1 MANNEQYA
9 SNLLTDKMY
18 KDVNVLDFKSCWLW
32 NGSLNADG
40 YGVTSRMIDKKSYGS
55 LIHRISWYL
64 LYGNIPNNMV
74 IDHTCHDP
82 SVCVSGVK
90 CEHRRC
96 FNPYHLQMTTIANN
110 SKRGASNNSNTGL
123 CKNKLHQWVPENIYQ
138 WKDKK
143 MCKSCHLEAGA
154 RKRMKKAGK

>member
-74 IDHTCHDP
+74 REIATARKSIFP
-82 SVCVSGVK
+82 APK
-90 CEHRRC
+90 
-96 FNPYHLQMTTIANN
+96 NANIIQTIAIAAPNN
-110 SKRGASNNSNTGL
+110 SPSNLLRLYT
-123 CKNKLHQWVPENIYQ
+123 
-138 WKDKK
+138 
-143 MCKSCHLEAGA
+143 
-154 RKRMKKAGK
+154 